1 MKKNSLYL
9 ILAVIFVVV
18 FGGFISLFAYLN
30 LGLSS
35 PSIHTSNSGVDLEYN
50 YQKSDNWLE
59 KIAEFEKKDSV
70 LPTNLMIIEIGE
82 KSKFEKYISRYY
94 MLIIDR
100 CDFYSMFC
108 INRVI
113 KDFNVNFTIVKD
125 GDQATIYIET
135 DNKDIALSVA
145 NELKKYNIHT
155 TLKEINL

>member
-18 FGGFISLFAYLN
+18 FGGLIALFAYLN
-30 LGLSS
+30 SGLSS
-35 PSIHTSNSGVDLEYN
+35 PFIHTSSGSVNLEYN

-59 KIAEFEKKDSV
+59 KIAEFEKSDSV

-82 KSKFEKYISRYY
+82 KGKFENHISRYY

-113 KDFNVNFTIVKD
+113 KDFNINFTIVKD
-125 GDQATIYIET
+125 GDQATIYIDT
-135 DNKDIALSVA
+135 DNKDIALSVV
-145 NELKKYNIHT
+145 NGLKKYNIHT

>member
-1 MKKNSLYL
+1 
-9 ILAVIFVVV
+9 
-18 FGGFISLFAYLN
+18 
-30 LGLSS
+30 
-35 PSIHTSNSGVDLEYN
+35 
-50 YQKSDNWLE
+50 
-59 KIAEFEKKDSV
+59 
-70 LPTNLMIIEIGE
+70 
-82 KSKFEKYISRYY
+82 

-113 KDFNVNFTIVKD
+113 KDFNINFTIVKD
-125 GDQATIYIET
+125 GDQATIYIDT

>member
-1 MKKNSLYL
+1 MKINSLYL

-18 FGGFISLFAYLN
+18 FGGLIAIFAYAN
-30 LGLSS
+30 SGLSS
-35 PSIHTSNSGVDLEYN
+35 PFVSTTSSNINLEYN
-50 YQKSDNWLE
+50 YQKSGNWLE
-59 KIAEFEKKDSV
+59 KIAEFKNNDSV
-70 LPTNLMIIEIGE
+70 LPTNLMIIKIDDKIAQET
-82 KSKFEKYISRYY
+82 KATKQYI
-94 MLIIDR
+94 LVINR

-113 KDFNVNFTIVKD
+113 KDFNINFTIVKD
-125 GDQATIYIET
+125 GDQATIYIDT